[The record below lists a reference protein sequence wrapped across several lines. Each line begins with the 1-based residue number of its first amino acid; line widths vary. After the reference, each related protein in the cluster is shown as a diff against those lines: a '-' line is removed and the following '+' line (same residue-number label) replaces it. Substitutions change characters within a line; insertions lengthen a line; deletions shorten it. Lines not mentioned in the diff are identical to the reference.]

1 MKVLIV
7 ASNYGVWAEE
17 LQGPWDALKGA
28 GHELTL
34 ATYLG
39 LTPLPGQISMDPDF
53 VDPMQKVKMNP
64 PELLSR
70 INQILDTG
78 EWGSPVRTRDADM
91 AGHDALV
98 IVGGAGSALDVA
110 GNGLV
115 HRLVLDAY
123 RAGKTIG
130 ALCYA
135 VAALAFTRDP
145 ENGMRSV
152 IYGKHVTAHPHAWD
166 FVDDLEY
173 DVVRATPEN
182 PRLQL
187 KTSGFVFPL
196 QYMVQDAVGPAGSVA
211 ADPATSRE
219 RPSVVY
225 DPPFVTGLSVES
237 AQAFGGK
244 LVEVLAAQEV
254 LVDA

>member
-1 MKVLIV
+1 MRILVI

-17 LQGPWDALKGA
+17 LQGPWDALREA

-39 LTPLPGQISMDPDF
+39 KTPLPGVISMDPEF

-64 PELLSR
+64 PELLAR
-70 INQILDTG
+70 VNQILDTG
-78 EWGSPVRTRDADM
+78 EWDHPIRTRDADM
-91 AGHDALV
+91 AEYDALV

-110 GNGLV
+110 GSGLV

-123 RAGKTIG
+123 KSGKTIG

-135 VAALAFTRDP
+135 VGALALTRDP
-145 ENGMRSV
+145 DNGMRSV
-152 IYGKHVTAHPHAWD
+152 IHGRHVTAHPHAWD
-166 FVDDLEY
+166 FVEDLQY
-173 DVVRATPEN
+173 DVVRSTPDN

-187 KTSGFVFPL
+187 TTSGFVFPL
-196 QYMVQDAVGPAGSVA
+196 QYMVEDAVGPDGTVA
-211 ADPATSRE
+211 ADPTTSRE

-225 DPPFVTGLSVES
+225 DAPFVTGLSVES
-237 AQAFGGK
+237 AQAFGAK
-244 LVEVLAAQEV
+244 LVEVLDRKPVSAHA
-254 LVDA
+254 

>member
-1 MKVLIV
+1 MRVLVI

-17 LQGPWDALKGA
+17 LQGPWDALREA
-28 GHELTL
+28 GHDLTL

-39 LTPLPGQISMDPDF
+39 KTPLPGVISMDPQF

-64 PELLSR
+64 PELLAR
-70 INQILDTG
+70 VNQILDTG
-78 EWGSPVRTRDADM
+78 EWAHPIRTADADM
-91 AGHDALV
+91 ADYDALV

-115 HRLVLDAY
+115 HRLVLAAY
-123 RAGKTIG
+123 KSGKTIG

-145 ENGMRSV
+145 DDGMRSV
-152 IYGKHVTAHPHAWD
+152 IHGRHVTAHPHAWD
-166 FVDDLEY
+166 FTEDLEY
-173 DVVRATPEN
+173 DVVRATDDN
-182 PRLQL
+182 PRLRL

-211 ADPATSRE
+211 SDPTTSRQH
-219 RPSVVY
+219 PSVVY

-237 AQAFGGK
+237 AQAFGAK
-244 LVEVLAAQEV
+244 LVEVLDRQPVNAHA
-254 LVDA
+254 